1 MSRELTDA
9 IHRIHDA
16 DAIVIG
22 ASNGLSI
29 AAGIHLFAEDA
40 AFLHKFGDLRL
51 QHGFRNII
59 RGCFHSFPG
68 EADKWAFYSRMY
80 DYFLNDRMPDPVM
93 ENLLT
98 LVKNKNYFV
107 ITSNIDAHFLAAGF
121 NPERVFEFE
130 GNCQNLQCATAC
142 HDQLY
147 PGDEL
152 LSIMAREQQ
161 NGKVPSHLVPACP
174 KCGGHMQVHIET
186 GHTFLKGSQWQAR
199 QKAFSDFLIQG
210 QDKKIVFLELGVG
223 ARNPFIKAPFMA
235 RVQQEP
241 YASYITF
248 NIGAELY
255 IPDVIRGKSIGLDG
269 DIADNLRQL
278 VQYSVC

>member
-1 MSRELTDA
+1 MSRELMDA
-9 IHRIHDA
+9 MHRIHDA
-16 DAIVIG
+16 DAIVMG

-59 RGCFHSFPG
+59 RGCFHSFP
-68 EADKWAFYSRMY
+68 EESDKWAFYSRMY
-80 DYFLNDRMPDPVM
+80 DYFFNDRMPDPVM

-121 NPERVFEFE
+121 NSERVFEFE
-130 GNCQNLQCATAC
+130 GNCRNLQCATAC
-142 HDQLY
+142 HDRLY

-152 LSIMAREQQ
+152 LSIMAKEQH
-161 NGKVPSHLVPACP
+161 NGKVPGHLIPECP

-186 GHTFLKGSQWQAR
+186 GHAFLKEMQWQMR

-223 ARNPFIKAPFMA
+223 ARNTFIKAPFMA
-235 RVQQEP
+235 RVHQEP
-241 YASYITF
+241 HASYITF
-248 NIGAELY
+248 NIGDELY
-255 IPDVIRGKSIGLDG
+255 IPEVIRSKSIGLEG
-269 DIADNLRQL
+269 DIGDNLRQL
-278 VQYSVC
+278 VQYSSC